1 MATASL
7 LSLSLPKPTIIIP
20 KSSASTITPTV
31 TITEPLEQ
39 KFGLKI
45 QLNNAH
51 VTSYKPKVYWKDDG
65 CEEVLFTTNTGD
77 KGGIGLVI
85 DSVMDDTKG
94 KSVAKGI
101 DLSQWVVKDADSD
114 SIDAVQVLLD

>member
-1 MATASL
+1 
-7 LSLSLPKPTIIIP
+7 
-20 KSSASTITPTV
+20 
-31 TITEPLEQ
+31 
-39 KFGLKI
+39 
-45 QLNNAH
+45 
-51 VTSYKPKVYWKDDG
+51 
-65 CEEVLFTTNTGD
+65 FTTNTGD

-94 KSVAKGI
+94 KSVVKGV